1 MQKMKLQTTKT
12 NIKNNFHTVLIV
24 GYCELE
30 YLLNHCSPFAYSAGV
45 YGWACDYYNPS
56 TKYSGVCIATGY
68 NTERLNGKR
77 VSYELVKEYEA
88 KATVIVLGDNTH
100 ANKRE
105 ALNALIDEFIKKALE
120 EKTKK

>member
-1 MQKMKLQTTKT
+1 MKLQTTKS
-12 NIKNNFHTVLIV
+12 NIRNNFNTVLIV

-45 YGWACDYYNPS
+45 YGWSCNYYTPS
-56 TKYSGVCIATGY
+56 ANYNGVCIATGY
-68 NTERLNGKR
+68 NTDRLGGKR

-100 ANKRE
+100 VNKRE
-105 ALNALIDEFIKKALE
+105 ALNNLIDEFIEKALS
-120 EKTKK
+120 EKSK